1 MLRKVVSMISDF
13 VIPEFVFREF
23 FLWLLAQ
30 SEMKA
35 GSFELDGE
43 FVSFRV
49 EDQLK
54 LEGEGDVRQT
64 DLRKGVPSI
73 SQEARSSLR
82 NGKLPTRMRVRL
94 VTGGDEYIF
103 VMDSKL
109 MELRGVKMP
118 VVPLSEAELKM
129 EQRIFHLSQ
138 IYRMLE
144 LLFNQFAALHLDAE
158 KWDAEIK
165 EINRWLLEEPS

>member
-1 MLRKVVSMISDF
+1 MISDF
-13 VIPEFVFREF
+13 VIPEFIFREF
-23 FLWLLAQ
+23 LLWLLVE
-30 SEMKA
+30 SEKRD
-35 GSFELDGE
+35 GSFELSGE
-43 FVSFRV
+43 YVSFRV

-73 SQEARSSLR
+73 SQEARSALR

-103 VMDSKL
+103 VLDSRL
-109 MELRGVKMP
+109 VELRGVKMP
-118 VVPLSEAELKM
+118 VVPLTEAELKM

-144 LLFNQFAALHLDAE
+144 LLFNQFAAFRLDAE
-158 KWDAEIK
+158 KWDEQVK
-165 EINRWLLEEPS
+165 EINQWLQEKPS

>member
-1 MLRKVVSMISDF
+1 MISDF

-23 FLWLLAQ
+23 LIWLLVQ
-30 SEMKA
+30 SEIRD
-35 GSFELDGE
+35 GSFELGGE
-43 FVSFRV
+43 YVSFRV

-64 DLRKGVPSI
+64 ELKKGAPSI
-73 SQEARSSLR
+73 SLEARSALR

-94 VTGGDEYIF
+94 VAGGDEYLF
-103 VMDSKL
+103 VLDSRL
-109 MELRGVKMP
+109 MEIRGVKMP
-118 VVPLSEAELKM
+118 VVPLSEAELRM

-144 LLFNQFAALHLDAE
+144 LLFNQFSALRLDAE
-158 KWDAEIK
+158 KWDGQIK
-165 EINRWLLEEPS
+165 EINQWLQENHS

>member
-1 MLRKVVSMISDF
+1 MMSDF
-13 VIPEFVFREF
+13 VVPEFIFREF
-23 FLWLLAQ
+23 FLWLLVK
-30 SEMKA
+30 SEKQD
-35 GSFELDGE
+35 GSFELGGE
-43 FVSFRV
+43 FISFRV

-82 NGKLPTRMRVRL
+82 NGKLPTKMRVRL
-94 VTGGDEYIF
+94 VVGGDEYIF
-103 VMDSKL
+103 VIDSRL
-109 MELRGVKMP
+109 MEIRGVRMP
-118 VVPLSEAELKM
+118 VVPLTEPELRM

-144 LLFNQFAALHLDAE
+144 LLFKQFADLRLNQE
-158 KWDAEIK
+158 KWVGEIR
-165 EINRWLLEEPS
+165 EINQWLQENPS

>member
-1 MLRKVVSMISDF
+1 MISDF
-13 VIPEFVFREF
+13 VVPEFVFREF
-23 FLWLLAQ
+23 FLWLLVQ
-30 SEMKA
+30 SELRA
-35 GSFELDGE
+35 GSFELGGE

-54 LEGEGDVRQT
+54 LEGEGDVRQM
-64 DLRKGVPSI
+64 DLRKGLPSI
-73 SQEARSSLR
+73 SREARSSLK

-94 VTGGDEYIF
+94 VTGGDEYLF

-144 LLFNQFAALHLDAE
+144 LLFNQFAALYLDAE
-158 KWDAEIK
+158 KWEAQVK
-165 EINRWLLEEPS
+165 EINQWLQEEPS

>member
-1 MLRKVVSMISDF
+1 MISDF
-13 VIPEFVFREF
+13 LVPEFIFREF
-23 FLWLLAQ
+23 FLWLLVR
-30 SEMKA
+30 SELEN
-35 GSFELDGE
+35 GSFELAGE

-64 DLRKGVPSI
+64 DLKKGVPSI
-73 SQEARSSLR
+73 STEAKSALK

-94 VTGGDEYIF
+94 VVGGDEYLF
-103 VMDSKL
+103 VIDSKQ
-109 MELRGVKMP
+109 MEIRGVKMP
-118 VVPLSEAELKM
+118 VVPLTEAELRM

-144 LLFNQFAALHLDAE
+144 LLFKEFTRLRLDGESWAAQVN
-158 KWDAEIK
+158 
-165 EINRWLLEEPS
+165 EINQWLQKNPS